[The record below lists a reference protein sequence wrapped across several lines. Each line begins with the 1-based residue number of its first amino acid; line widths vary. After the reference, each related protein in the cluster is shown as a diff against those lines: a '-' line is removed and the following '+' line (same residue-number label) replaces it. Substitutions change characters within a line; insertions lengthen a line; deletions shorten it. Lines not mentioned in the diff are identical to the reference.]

1 MMKTSIRSRKETD
14 EIIERI
20 ASKKLAALL
29 QAVDFSPIAGTPEW
43 VVSLILPDAE
53 PLLAKHPSQ
62 WRGDEIARLQES
74 VDTLQGRMLLAVQTE
89 PVVI

>member
-1 MMKTSIRSRKETD
+1 MKTSIRSRKETD

-43 VVSLILPDAE
+43 VVRLVLPDAQ
-53 PLLAKHPSQ
+53 PLLAKHPSL
-62 WRGDEIARLQES
+62 WRGEEIARLQES
-74 VDTLQGRMLLAVQTE
+74 VDTLPLRMLSAVLSD
-89 PVVI
+89 PIVI